1 MNEALAMSKG
11 VQQTPALAATL
22 RRAMVYAQQRSHR
35 YVTLEHLL
43 LSLCDDQDALAMMM
57 ALGVDVNLLKTQA
70 ADVVNR
76 RLSMLHAPGTHDLRP
91 SYKLERVLQA
101 ASEDAGRSSP
111 AVVDGAFVL
120 AALASETDSLAAGL
134 LRNQGLTFQQA
145 MSWLLTKRSS
155 QTAPS
160 SRSDPPPPP
169 RPERAAGI
177 AMNGDALEPRLE
189 DMLSTARDILD
200 QEERI
205 RRGGRQA
212 APAPQRSP
220 SPQPSAPPRGE
231 PRPSPRAMPSAE
243 AAMRPAAKAAQP
255 MRDAPPPPP
264 PPHARLRDRS
274 LTKKL
279 RGVKPADAPAEAV
292 APTIRNLPAVRADAG
307 KLVETIPRRMRTGKP
322 ETIEVRI
329 SREHTAALFHGFD
342 GRGKP
347 EAHDI
352 IVTRA
357 MTMMLRAPDGG
368 FIIETLSPETQWVFD
383 RPSFLETE
391 RFGRWRWTVTPTAA
405 GKRKLRLIVAAR
417 SVDENGMAGDSSL
430 PDQIV
435 EVRVSV
441 NYARAAGRVMR
452 WAFLIVAG
460 AVLGKTAEIFL
471 PGILAALR

>member
-11 VQQTPALAATL
+11 VQQTPALATTL

-57 ALGVDVNLLKTQA
+57 ASGVDVRRLKAHA
-70 ADVVNR
+70 ADIVNH
-76 RLSMLHAPGTHDLRP
+76 RLSTLHAPGTHDLRP

-134 LRNQGLTFQQA
+134 LRTQGLTFQQA
-145 MSWLLTKRSS
+145 MSWLLTRRSG
-155 QTAPS
+155 QIPPS
-160 SRSDPPPPP
+160 RRSDPPPPP
-169 RPERAAGI
+169 QPARTPGI
-177 AMNGDALEPRLE
+177 GANGDALKPRLE

-205 RRGGRQA
+205 RHSGRQA
-212 APAPQRSP
+212 APAPQRPP
-220 SPQPSAPPRGE
+220 SPHPSAPPRGE

-243 AAMRPAAKAAQP
+243 AAMRTAAKAAQP
-255 MRDAPPPPP
+255 MREASAPP

-279 RGVKPADAPAEAV
+279 QGVKPTDAPAETV

-307 KLVETIPRRMRTGKP
+307 KLVETIPRRMRTGQP

-417 SVDENGMAGDSSL
+417 SVDENGIAGDSSL

-441 NYARAAGRVMR
+441 NYARAAGRVLR
-452 WAFLIVAG
+452 WIFLIVAG